1 MLGQKLYVVEYT
13 LRGAE
18 RNFVIRLERM
28 DNALAWHWAG
38 CDAGIAVIP
47 RFGQHNIKHVSRP
60 MAERYGLENVRWRL
74 AGAGPAV
81 ALEQPS
87 ASREVEEHH

>member
-1 MLGQKLYVVEYT
+1 MLGQQLYIIEYT

-28 DNALAWHWAG
+28 DNALAWHWAA

-47 RFGQHNIKHVSRP
+47 RFGQHKIKHVSRP

-74 AGAGPAV
+74 AGSNSAGAV
-81 ALEQPS
+81 QQPS
-87 ASREVEEHH
+87 VSSQIEEPR

>member
-38 CDAGIAVIP
+38 CDAGLRSSRAS
-47 RFGQHNIKHVSRP
+47 VSTI
-60 MAERYGLENVRWRL
+60 
-74 AGAGPAV
+74 
-81 ALEQPS
+81 
-87 ASREVEEHH
+87 